1 MRLVQAFFFICTF
14 RFASA
19 GFVNSEFG
27 VVKVGEPFNITWT
40 VSTPSPVKLTL
51 VGDSDPQ
58 NPGVLHEISRVAGEL
73 PLPKRQ
79 IINPN

>member
-1 MRLVQAFFFICTF
+1 MRLVQAFLFICTF
-14 RFASA
+14 QFVVA

-27 VVKVGEPFNITWT
+27 DVEVEEPFNITWT
-40 VSTPSPVKLTL
+40 ASTPGPVKLTL

-73 PLPKRQ
+73 PLPKRR